1 MQVASLDELKT
12 AVKAWEPE
20 IVVTDEGL
28 TKKVLFWNTL
38 RTIANIL
45 VIIVLAVG
53 IAWWANPLRI
63 PELEQEWALLARR
76 IILGFGV
83 LMLFAEYVIPV
94 VRLYK
99 PAGKDVMG
107 LKLVPRKSGK

>member
-1 MQVASLDELKT
+1 MQVAGLDELKQ
-12 AVKAWEPE
+12 AVKALDPE

-28 TKKVLFWNTL
+28 AKKVVFWNTL
-38 RTIANIL
+38 RTIANVL
-45 VIIVLAVG
+45 VIVVLAVG

-63 PELEQEWALLARR
+63 PELEQDWALSARR
-76 IILGFGV
+76 IVLGFGV

-99 PAGKDVMG
+99 PAGRDALG
-107 LKLVPRKSGK
+107 LKLVPRKSK

>member
-1 MQVASLDELKT
+1 MQVASFDELKKAVT
-12 AVKAWEPE
+12 AVEPE

-28 TKKVLFWNTL
+28 AKKVRLWNVL

-45 VIIVLAVG
+45 VIVVLAVG

-63 PELEQEWALLARR
+63 PELEQEWALMARR
-76 IILGFGV
+76 IVLGCGV
-83 LMLFAEYVIPV
+83 LLLFAEYVIPI

-99 PAGKDVMG
+99 PAGSDALG
-107 LKLVPRKSGK
+107 LKLVPRKSK

>member
-1 MQVASLDELKT
+1 MQVASLEDLKK

-28 TKKVLFWNTL
+28 AKKVVFWNTL
-38 RTIANIL
+38 RIIANVL
-45 VIIVLAVG
+45 VIVVLAVG

-63 PELEQEWALLARR
+63 PALEQEWALSVRR
-76 IILGFGV
+76 IVLGVGI
-83 LMLFAEYVIPV
+83 LMLFAEYVIPI

-99 PAGKDVMG
+99 PAGRDSLG
-107 LKLVPRKSGK
+107 LKLVPRKSK

>member
-1 MQVASLDELKT
+1 MQVANLEELKK
-12 AVKAWEPE
+12 AVKAFEPE

-45 VIIVLAVG
+45 VIVVLAVG

-63 PELEQEWALLARR
+63 PELEQDWALMVRR
-76 IILGFGV
+76 IVLGFGV
-83 LMLFAEYVIPV
+83 LMLFAEYAIPIA
-94 VRLYK
+94 RLYK
-99 PAGKDVMG
+99 PAGKDALG
-107 LKLVPRKSGK
+107 LRLVPRKSK

>member
-1 MQVASLDELKT
+1 MQVASLDELKK
-12 AVKAWEPE
+12 AVKAFETE

-28 TKKVLFWNTL
+28 AKKVLFWNTL

-53 IAWWANPLRI
+53 IAAWANPLRL
-63 PELEQEWALLARR
+63 PVLEQTWALLARR
-76 IILGFGV
+76 IMLGVGV
-83 LMLFAEYVIPV
+83 LLLFAEYVIPI

-99 PAGKDVMG
+99 PAGKDALG
-107 LKLVPRKSGK
+107 LKMVPRKSK

>member
-1 MQVASLDELKT
+1 MQVANLDELK
-12 AVKAWEPE
+12 KAAQAFEPE

-28 TKKVLFWNTL
+28 AKKVVFWNVL

-45 VIIVLAVG
+45 VIVVLAIG

-63 PELEQEWALLARR
+63 PELEQDWALTARR
-76 IILGFGV
+76 IVLGVGIL
-83 LMLFAEYVIPV
+83 LLFVEYVIPI

-99 PAGKDVMG
+99 PAGKDALG
-107 LKLVPRKSGK
+107 LKLVPRKSR

>member
-1 MQVASLDELKT
+1 MQVASLEELKKAAK
-12 AVKAWEPE
+12 AVEPE

-28 TKKVLFWNTL
+28 AKKVLFWNSL

-63 PELEQEWALLARR
+63 PELEQEWALMARR
-76 IILGFGV
+76 IVLGVGV
-83 LMLFAEYVIPV
+83 LLLFAEYVIPI
-94 VRLYK
+94 VRLYT
-99 PAGKDVMG
+99 PAGKDALG
-107 LKLVPRKSGK
+107 LKLVLRKSK

>member
-1 MQVASLDELKT
+1 MQVASLDELKK

-20 IVVTDEGL
+20 IVVTDDAL
-28 TKKVLFWNTL
+28 TKKVLVWNTL

-45 VIIVLAVG
+45 VIVVLAVG

-63 PELEQEWALLARR
+63 PELEQDWALSVRR

-83 LMLFAEYVIPV
+83 LMLFAEYVIPI

-99 PAGKDVMG
+99 PAGKDAVG
-107 LKLVPRKSGK
+107 LKLIPRKSK

>member
-1 MQVASLDELKT
+1 MQVASLAELKK

-20 IVVTDEGL
+20 IVVTDEEL
-28 TKKVLFWNTL
+28 TKKVIFWNTL

-45 VIIVLAVG
+45 VIVVLAVG

-63 PELEQEWALLARR
+63 PELEQDWALMARR
-76 IILGFGV
+76 IVLGFGV
-83 LMLFAEYVIPV
+83 LMLFAEYVIPI

-99 PAGKDVMG
+99 PAGRDSLG
-107 LKLVPRKSGK
+107 LKLVPRKGK

>member
-1 MQVASLDELKT
+1 MQVASLDELKK
-12 AVKAWEPE
+12 AVQAVEPE

-28 TKKVLFWNTL
+28 AKKVLFWNTL

-45 VIIVLAVG
+45 VIVVLAAG

-63 PELEQEWALLARR
+63 PELEQTWALLARR
-76 IILGFGV
+76 IMLGVGV
-83 LMLFAEYVIPV
+83 LLLFAEYVLPI

-99 PAGKDVMG
+99 PAGSDALG
-107 LKLVPRKSGK
+107 LKLVPRKSK

>member
-1 MQVASLDELKT
+1 MQVAGLDELKK
-12 AVKAWEPE
+12 AVKALEPE
-20 IVVTDEGL
+20 IVVTDESL
-28 TKKVLFWNTL
+28 ARKILFWNTL

-45 VIIVLAVG
+45 VIVVLAVG

-83 LMLFAEYVIPV
+83 LMLFAEYVIPI

-99 PAGKDVMG
+99 PAGKDALG
-107 LKLVPRKSGK
+107 LKLVPRKSN

>member
-1 MQVASLDELKT
+1 MQVASLDELKK
-12 AVKAWEPE
+12 AVKAVEPE

-28 TKKVLFWNTL
+28 AKKVLFWNTL

-53 IAWWANPLRI
+53 IAAWANPLRL
-63 PELEQEWALLARR
+63 PQLEQEWALLARR
-76 IILGFGV
+76 IILGGGV
-83 LMLFAEYVIPV
+83 LMLFAEYVIPI

-99 PAGKDVMG
+99 PAGKGTFG
-107 LKLVPRKSGK
+107 LKLVPRKSK